1 VKRRLPVALIAVAA
15 LAIAAVRWAVRE
27 PSPPAQRLPAP
38 QVSVGLEKAD
48 LILRHKGTRQ
58 AEIHA
63 QRVLVSKDLRT
74 ARFVGIAE
82 ATVYDPDGEPLRV
95 TAGEIVLDRQTNDLQ
110 IRGPV
115 VVTSSRGYRLEAPEA
130 RWRHAGQQIVFPR
143 GVQVRQGAQRLQ
155 AGRLV
160 VDAGLTSFE
169 LSGGVEIIFSLEGVG
184 P

>member
-1 VKRRLPVALIAVAA
+1 VKRILPAALIALAA
-15 LAIAAVRWAVRE
+15 LAVAVAREAARD
-27 PSPPAQRLPAP
+27 PSQPAHRVPAP
-38 QVSVGLEKAD
+38 QVSVDLAQAD
-48 LILRHKGTRQ
+48 LILRHKGARQ

-63 QRVLVSKDLRT
+63 ERVLVSKDLRT
-74 ARFVGIAE
+74 ARFVGIAD

-95 TAGEIVLDRQTNDLQ
+95 SAGEIVLDRQTNDLH

-115 VVTSSRGYRLEAPEA
+115 VVTSPRGYRLEAPEA
-130 RWRHAGQQIVFPR
+130 RWRHVRQQIVFPR
-143 GVQVRQGAQRLQ
+143 GVEVRHGAQRLQ

-169 LSGGVEIIFSLEGVG
+169 LSGGVDVVFRLEGMR

>member
-1 VKRRLPVALIAVAA
+1 MRRALAGVLLGVAVS
-15 LAIAAVRWAVRE
+15 AIAAVWWGTRR
-27 PSPPAQRLPAP
+27 PSVPAQQPPAPE
-38 QVSVGLEKAD
+38 VSVGLERAD
-48 LILRHKGTRQ
+48 LILRHKGAAQ

-74 ARFVGIAE
+74 ARFIGIAE

-95 TAGEIVLDRQTNDLQ
+95 HAGEIVLDRQTSNLQ

-115 VVTSSRGYRLEAPEA
+115 VVTSARGYRLEAPEA
-130 RWRHAGQQIVFPR
+130 QWRHAGQLIVFPR
-143 GVQVRQGAQRLQ
+143 GVVARHGSERLR

-169 LSGGVEIIFSLEGVG
+169 LSGGVEIDFRLEGR